1 MVPFLIV
8 SIIAAISIPLYW
20 KLYEKPEAVF
30 FTIMALLV
38 WGTSAFVFLT

>member
-20 KLYEKPEAVF
+20 KLYEKPEAAY
-30 FTIMALLV
+30 FTITALLIV
-38 WGTSAFVFLT
+38 STSAFAFLT